1 MKRFLALT
9 SATLLLAACG
19 TSAADRA
26 AQSASGAQSSSV
38 ASSEGG
44 YPIDIVSCGQNL
56 HFDRPPSRVIM
67 LGDTG
72 YSNLDALGL
81 ADRVSLRAGDA
92 HYGSAAPELQTK
104 HDAIESVDAGKTDTG
119 GVMLS
124 TETVLNS
131 KADLVIGYDKG
142 VEREQL
148 ASAGVQLYSP
158 EAYCPNY
165 SVDKA
170 SWDLIDTEVNNLA
183 RIFGKP
189 DAAATVL
196 SGLRSKTDALKAA
209 APADRGSAAAIYMA
223 TGATQLS
230 FYGRSSMVQPIFEA
244 NGLSNVYADN
254 SSRVFDGA
262 MEDLLEKNP
271 DWIVLLS
278 SGASDEETLE
288 AFRSFNGMQQL
299 KAVEKGQVVVL
310 PFVLTDPP
318 NVLSVE
324 GAAALAEKIAAQ

>member
-19 TSAADRA
+19 ASAADRA

-81 ADRVSLRAGDA
+81 ADRGSLRAGDA

-223 TGATQLS
+223 TGATQLHD
-230 FYGRSSMVQPIFEA
+230 GLTAGLDDIPNPDPPTRDATARTSSGKVADARATCTSPPCPFEA
-244 NGLSNVYADN
+244 ACARAWFTIHSTSFRKPSDSN
-254 SSRVFDGA
+254 SSA
-262 MEDLLEKNP
+262 
-271 DWIVLLS
+271 S
-278 SGASDEETLE
+278 SST
-288 AFRSFNGMQQL
+288 R
-299 KAVEKGQVVVL
+299 
-310 PFVLTDPP
+310 
-318 NVLSVE
+318 
-324 GAAALAEKIAAQ
+324 

>member
-19 TSAADRA
+19 ASAADRA

-142 VEREQL
+142 
-148 ASAGVQLYSP
+148 G
-158 EAYCPNY
+158 
-165 SVDKA
+165 
-170 SWDLIDTEVNNLA
+170 
-183 RIFGKP
+183 G
-189 DAAATVL
+189 
-196 SGLRSKTDALKAA
+196 
-209 APADRGSAAAIYMA
+209 
-223 TGATQLS
+223 
-230 FYGRSSMVQPIFEA
+230 
-244 NGLSNVYADN
+244 
-254 SSRVFDGA
+254 
-262 MEDLLEKNP
+262 
-271 DWIVLLS
+271 
-278 SGASDEETLE
+278 
-288 AFRSFNGMQQL
+288 
-299 KAVEKGQVVVL
+299 
-310 PFVLTDPP
+310 
-318 NVLSVE
+318 
-324 GAAALAEKIAAQ
+324 